1 MADKKQDKTPAK
13 QKTAQK
19 TPALKKQTGGQEPLL
34 ACLSWLTGYFGEAH
48 SATALAEFLPE
59 FDAEGMTA
67 EMFCRAASKADMQA
81 ESVSRKIEKTDP
93 ALFPVVV
100 LLKDGDACVVQ
111 GQSRDKKT
119 FYTVFPAAESG
130 IETLE
135 TPAEDLKKRQS
146 GTVILVKPSSLTEKL
161 LMRDGEE
168 DDFSGH
174 WFWQVVWSNKPVY
187 MRALLAAF
195 FINLFVLAAPIFI
208 MNVYDRVLPN
218 SAIETGWVL
227 AFGVLSVFV
236 FDFLFKNLRGY
247 FIDIA
252 GRRGDVIWARRL
264 YDHVLDMRTDVRTE
278 PAGVFANH
286 MREFEHI
293 RDFTTSAVMA
303 SLIDFPFALLFIFAV
318 YLLGGAVAF
327 VPLILFVAV
336 FVLCLLLQMP
346 VKNLVRRSA
355 KSSEEKQ
362 GILIETLNGLESV
375 KGCGATRHFRSVYG
389 RYAAESALYGQKS
402 RFWSG
407 LSVHVATFAQQ
418 ISAVGIVLFGMYMV
432 RDGDLSTGA
441 LIACVILAG
450 RAIAPVAQVAGLINK
465 YHYARSALK
474 TLNRVMKMPE
484 ERPKN
489 RRFLHR
495 PSLHGLYAVDN
506 LGFTYAGATVP
517 ALQNL
522 RFSIQ
527 AGERVGIV
535 GRIGSGKS
543 TLIKLLM
550 KFYQP
555 ETGVVRLD
563 GTDLQQ
569 IDPVD
574 LRRDISYIGQDT
586 TLFRGT
592 VRENI
597 AMGHPGATDDDVLKA
612 AQISGA
618 HAFIRHHPLG
628 YDAPVGE
635 GGRGFSGGQKQAI
648 AIARALVGNPH
659 MLICDE
665 PTNEMDNASE
675 NQLVKSLQGWLD
687 DGKRGLIVVTHRFSL
702 LEMVDRLILMDQGK
716 ILMDGPK
723 EKVIA
728 ALNSGQLPVQ
738 STPPNSAEGG

>member
-1 MADKKQDKTPAK
+1 MAEKKQDKTPAK
-13 QKTAQK
+13 QKTAEQS
-19 TPALKKQTGGQEPLL
+19 PALKKKNGGAEPLL
-34 ACLSWLTGYFGEAH
+34 ACLSWLTGYFGEAY
-48 SATALAEFLPE
+48 SASALAEFLPE
-59 FDAEGMTA
+59 FEPGGMTA
-67 EMFCRAASKADMQA
+67 DMFCLAAAKAELQA
-81 ESVSRKIEKTDP
+81 ETLSRRIEKTDP
-93 ALFPVVV
+93 ALFPVVLMLKNGAACIV
-100 LLKDGDACVVQ
+100 L

-119 FYTVFPAAESG
+119 FYTVFPTEESG
-130 IETLE
+130 AETLE
-135 TPAEDLKKRQS
+135 TPLEDLKKRQD
-146 GTVILVKPSSLTEKL
+146 GRLILVKPSRLTEKL
-161 LMRDGEE
+161 LRRDGEE
-168 DDFSGH
+168 EAFSGH
-174 WFWQVVWSNKPVY
+174 WFWQVVRGNSSVY

-195 FINLFVLAAPIFI
+195 FINLFVLASPVFI

-218 SAIETGWVL
+218 HAIETGWVL
-227 AFGVLSVFV
+227 AVGVLSVFV
-236 FDFLFKNLRGY
+236 FDLLFKNLRGY

-264 YDHVLDMRTDVRTE
+264 YDHVLDMRLDARTE

-286 MREFEHI
+286 MREFDHI
-293 RDFTTSAVMA
+293 RDFMTSAVIA
-303 SLIDFPFALLFIFAV
+303 SVVDFPFALLFIFAV
-318 YLLGGAVAF
+318 YLLGGAVAL
-327 VPLILFVAV
+327 VPLVLFVLV
-336 FVLCLLLQMP
+336 FVLCLLLQIP
-346 VKNLVRRSA
+346 VKSLVRRAA
-355 KSSEEKQ
+355 KSGEEKQ
-362 GILIETLNGLESV
+362 GILVETLHGLESV
-375 KGCGATRHFRSVYG
+375 KGCGATRHFRSIYG

-418 ISAVGIVLFGMYMV
+418 VSAVGIVLVGMYMV
-432 RDGDLSTGA
+432 RDGELSTGA

-465 YHYARSALK
+465 YHYARTALK
-474 TLNRVMKMPE
+474 TLNRVMSLPE
-484 ERPKN
+484 ERPQN

-495 PSLHGLYAVDN
+495 PVLHGLYAVEN
-506 LGFTYAGATVP
+506 LGYSYAGATVP

-522 RFSIQ
+522 RFAIQ
-527 AGERVGIV
+527 TGERVGII

-543 TLIKLLM
+543 TLVKLLM

-555 ETGVVRLD
+555 ESGVIRLD

-597 AMGHPGATDDDVLKA
+597 AMGHPGATDEDVLKA

-635 GGRGFSGGQKQAI
+635 GGSGFSGGQKQAI

-665 PTNEMDNASE
+665 PTNEMDNMSE
-675 NQLVKSLQGWLD
+675 TLLVKSLQNWLD
-687 DGKRGLIVVTHRFSL
+687 EGKRGLIVVTHRFSL
-702 LEMVDRLILMDQGK
+702 LDMVDRLILMDQGK

-723 EKVIA
+723 EQVVA
-728 ALNSGQLPVQ
+728 ALNSGKLPVQ
-738 STPPNSAEGG
+738 STPPAGAEGG